1 MIKVL
6 FICLGNICRSPMAE
20 AYFKNLVNEAGL
32 SAKFII
38 DSAGTSDWNEGKA
51 PHEGTQKKLNEY
63 KLSFQGIYSRQ
74 ITPSDFSQFDY
85 IIAMDE
91 QNLIDLEHIQQQTT
105 QAKMLR
111 LMDFVENA
119 PIKDIPD
126 PYYTGDFD
134 QTYELIEAGCQALL
148 QSIRTEEKI

>member
-32 SAKFII
+32 SDKFII
-38 DSAGTSDWNEGKA
+38 DSAGTSNWNEGKV

-63 KLSFQGIYSRQ
+63 KLPFQGIYSRQ

-91 QNLIDLEHIQQQTT
+91 QNLIDLENIQQQTT
-105 QAKMLR
+105 QAKMIR

-119 PIKDIPD
+119 SIKNIPD

-134 QTYELIEAGCQALL
+134 QTYELIETSCQALL
-148 QSIRTEEKI
+148 QSIRTERKI